1 MEVTYETQN
10 SLMMRNLSVFYTNPD
25 NLARMLKLINGESKI
40 SLRIVEWFVTNYA
53 KKNYTTFTFINPSGK
68 EVRFNVYANYKSFTK
83 GYQKKRFD
91 PFCRKNQV
99 TIPFDQNTSIQTTVG
114 QLNFFRWAIDNK
126 VLDYIE
132 EHYEDIVEDS
142 QRTLN
147 QIHKESLLD
156 DPQIDSVDKKRRR
169 KKRKELSISAI
180 KGIKKEYSEVIVSFN

>member
-10 SLMMRNLSVFYTNPD
+10 SLMMRNLSVFYTNPL
-25 NLARMLKLINGESKI
+25 NLSRMLKLINGESKI

-99 TIPFDQNTSIQTTVG
+99 TIPFDHNTSIQTTVG

-142 QRTLN
+142 QRTLF
-147 QIHKESLLD
+147 QIHKETLLD
-156 DPQIDSVDKKRRR
+156 ETQMDNVDKKRRR